1 MALILYLNNA
11 SSHLV
16 WISIKEKEKLL
27 SQTHNIL
34 IGNLCAANLISAVF
48 IKSISVIYHGYA
60 VATGQWDF
68 RMAFCT
74 VYTGKWK
81 PEYLV
86 FPKSLFFTIFYLTI
100 INFFFSDLSF
110 HVGSLPLHDHGTV
123 LGYFVGQSRKDL
135 SCLEGLPPRQGLD
148 WSLFHHIIML
158 VTAQMIERA
167 L

>member
-1 MALILYLNNA
+1 MIGSNFLLDYFNNDWSLLI
-11 SSHLV
+11 

-74 VYTGKWK
+74 VYTAKR
-81 PEYLV
+81 EMSHCEV
-86 FPKSLFFTIFYLTI
+86 
-100 INFFFSDLSF
+100 N
-110 HVGSLPLHDHGTV
+110 
-123 LGYFVGQSRKDL
+123 
-135 SCLEGLPPRQGLD
+135 
-148 WSLFHHIIML
+148 HISI
-158 VTAQMIERA
+158 
-167 L
+167 

>member
-1 MALILYLNNA
+1 MALIFYLNNA

-81 PEYLV
+81 PEDLV
-86 FPKSLFFTIFYLTI
+86 FPKSLIFAFFCHWFSDNYQLFFSVTSRSTWAVFPYTIMALCWVTLLARAEKILAAWKDSRHVKVSIGHYFTI
-100 INFFFSDLSF
+100 
-110 HVGSLPLHDHGTV
+110 
-123 LGYFVGQSRKDL
+123 L
-135 SCLEGLPPRQGLD
+135 SC
-148 WSLFHHIIML
+148 
-158 VTAQMIERA
+158 
-167 L
+167 

>member
-81 PEYLV
+81 PEYWV
-86 FPKSLFFTIFYLTI
+86 FPKKSYFCNFLPP
-100 INFFFSDLSF
+100 NFF
-110 HVGSLPLHDHGTV
+110 
-123 LGYFVGQSRKDL
+123 
-135 SCLEGLPPRQGLD
+135 
-148 WSLFHHIIML
+148 
-158 VTAQMIERA
+158 
-167 L
+167 